1 MTNFCEA
8 NEDYFVR
15 SLVTDRPIKRPTV
28 SQGLTGSRQSVLS
41 KKKKMGALCGL
52 HYSQGQ
58 SEGGKEWGRGRLN
71 RRIAA
76 EVEHGARKQGWER
89 DNGDITGKAA
99 GVTPDPRERLRRNSE
114 FVESKWTSL
123 PPVLALPLIIH
134 SVFVRQLSTD
144 KRSPRRPLQPP
155 LRRPCSQAEH

>member
-1 MTNFCEA
+1 MTSDMLNANLYCRKIKKIRMTNFCEA

-58 SEGGKEWGRGRLN
+58 SEGGKE
-71 RRIAA
+71 
-76 EVEHGARKQGWER
+76 
-89 DNGDITGKAA
+89 
-99 GVTPDPRERLRRNSE
+99 
-114 FVESKWTSL
+114 
-123 PPVLALPLIIH
+123 
-134 SVFVRQLSTD
+134 
-144 KRSPRRPLQPP
+144 
-155 LRRPCSQAEH
+155 